1 MLQAKRLGHDDDH
14 CKASAENDRSY
25 MLGHDDDHCRASA
38 ENDRSYM
45 PSWLAEG
52 QAYFY
57 CVLIL
62 IIIIITIIT
71 TTTIIA
77 VGHLKLT
84 VR

>member
-1 MLQAKRLGHDDDH
+1 MLQAKRLWHDDDH
-14 CKASAENDRSY
+14 SSAE
-25 MLGHDDDHCRASA
+25 A
-38 ENDRSYM
+38 EKDRSYM

-62 IIIIITIIT
+62 IIITIILIT
-71 TTTIIA
+71 NTTTIIIIT